1 MDQYL
6 VSLVKWISNKPN
18 SFFSLFFFFPYS
30 INALVDQEVK
40 RRLFEEK
47 LEREK
52 QRKMEREKERQ
63 EREKEI
69 HKLRSMHERE
79 LRQLRAKL
87 ENR

>member
-1 MDQYL
+1 MQKSCPVL
-6 VSLVKWISNKPN
+6 QNISV
-18 SFFSLFFFFPYS
+18 FISLFFFFFPINS

-47 LEREK
+47 VEREK
-52 QRKMEREKERQ
+52 QRRLEREKERQ

-69 HKLRSMHERE
+69 HKLKSIHERE

>member
-1 MDQYL
+1 MSWQSCSMLLNSHCFIYL
-6 VSLVKWISNKPN
+6 
-18 SFFSLFFFFPYS
+18 FCFPPPPLDS

-47 LEREK
+47 VEREK
-52 QRKMEREKERQ
+52 QRRLEREKERQ

-69 HKLRSMHERE
+69 HKLKSIHEKE
-79 LRQLRAKL
+79 LQLLRAKL